1 MHPRKKK
8 VSIITSVKNEE
19 KNVTELV
26 DQIKIIALSEKS
38 YFFEH
43 IIIDNM
49 SDDSTREV
57 LSDLS
62 NHNKHLGILFNRR
75 DFGSQRAIFH
85 LLQTVSCDAAILIT
99 ADFQEPLELIPTFL
113 REWEKG
119 NLVVGGVKK
128 KSSGSYFLNIFRE
141 FYYKIISS
149 ISTVVSVKGFIG
161 FGLYDRKVLNHFRNI
176 NDADP
181 YIRALPSELGFKIK
195 EIPYNQDARLYGKSK
210 YTFLPLINVAI
221 MGITSQ
227 SKAPMRFASIL
238 GSFLSLISILIAFF
252 YFIMKII
259 YWDSFDLGLAP
270 LIILVTFTFSV
281 QILFLGLIGEY
292 IAKINSDI
300 TKRPLVIE
308 ESRKNYPVE
317 EYINDLTND

>member
-1 MHPRKKK
+1 
-8 VSIITSVKNEE
+8 
-19 KNVTELV
+19 
-26 DQIKIIALSEKS
+26 
-38 YFFEH
+38 
-43 IIIDNM
+43 
-49 SDDSTREV
+49 
-57 LSDLS
+57 
-62 NHNKHLGILFNRR
+62 
-75 DFGSQRAIFH
+75 
-85 LLQTVSCDAAILIT
+85 
-99 ADFQEPLELIPTFL
+99 
-113 REWEKG
+113 
-119 NLVVGGVKK
+119 
-128 KSSGSYFLNIFRE
+128 
-141 FYYKIISS
+141 
-149 ISTVVSVKGFIG
+149 
-161 FGLYDRKVLNHFRNI
+161 
-176 NDADP
+176 
-181 YIRALPSELGFKIK
+181 
-195 EIPYNQDARLYGKSK
+195 
-210 YTFLPLINVAI
+210 

-227 SKAPMRFASIL
+227 YKAPMRFASIL